1 MESTISTLGNTQWE
15 TRTTEKVI
23 LSCRQVYRIQ
33 NHSKAM
39 QIQGVKGTLYVTLPK
54 DPEDY
59 ILRPGGQLVGRS
71 RGLVLVQGLPEGA
84 FWYSPC

>member
-1 MESTISTLGNTQWE
+1 MENTISALGNAQRE
-15 TRTTEKVI
+15 TTTSEKVI

-33 NHSKAM
+33 NHKAM

-59 ILRPGGQLVGRS
+59 ILGPGEQLVVRS
-71 RGLVLVQGLPEGA
+71 RGLVLVQALPEGA
-84 FWYSPC
+84 FLYSPC

>member
-1 MESTISTLGNTQWE
+1 
-15 TRTTEKVI
+15 
-23 LSCRQVYRIQ
+23 
-33 NHSKAM
+33 M

-59 ILRPGGQLVGRS
+59 ILGPGEQLVVRS

-84 FWYSPC
+84 FRYSPC